1 MVDPAITKFLA
12 ALDETQYLAPDRMQ
26 AYQRRLLDRL
36 LRHARSQTAF
46 YADRLAPVFRTDD
59 SIDWDRWT
67 EIPILTRAEAQEKA
81 EALKAREVPAI
92 AGESHRS
99 TTSGSTGQ
107 SFEHLTSQLLA
118 SGSTCASERFFTWHR
133 LDPSLL
139 AAFIRARHDAP
150 YPDGLRAN
158 GWRLGRPES
167 PRVDLNISTPID
179 KQIEWLGRVQ
189 PGIIATYPSN
199 LREIG
204 AMTADRKL
212 LHPKALLTMGETV
225 SQDTHAAIHA
235 DFGLEPLDQ
244 YGTSEIG
251 HIAATCPHSGLYH
264 IASELVL
271 IEVVGEDGQV
281 LPPGDEGRI
290 VATAFYNLAMPFIRY
305 DIGDYGCMSR
315 EPCSCGRTLPIM
327 QRILGRTRH
336 IFRFIDG
343 SRKWPVLL
351 TPDVQN
357 FIPHHQKQVIQVAID
372 RIEFRYVPQSPD
384 QVNDADGFAEFVKEQ
399 FHPSVKVDLVM
410 VDKIDRPRSGKFEDY
425 VSLLD
430 GPEPPASR

>member
-1 MVDPAITKFLA
+1 MVDPAIGKFLT

-46 YADRLAPVFRTDD
+46 YADRLAPLFRADD

-67 EIPILTRAEAQEKA
+67 EIPILTRAEAQENA
-81 EALKAREVPAI
+81 EALKAREVPPI
-92 AGESHRS
+92 AGESHTS

-107 SFEHLTSQLLA
+107 SFEHLSSQLMAL
-118 SGSTCASERFFTWHR
+118 GSACASERFFAWHK

-139 AAFIRARHDAP
+139 AAFIRARFDAP
-150 YPDGLRAN
+150 YPDGRRAK
-158 GWRLGRPES
+158 GWRLGCLDS

-189 PGIIATYPSN
+189 PSILATYPSN

-204 AMTADRKL
+204 AMTAGSKL
-212 LHPKALLTMGETV
+212 LHLKALLTMGETV
-225 SQDTHAAIHA
+225 SQDTHAAIRA

-271 IEVVGEDGQV
+271 IEIVGEDGQV
-281 LPPGDEGRI
+281 LAPGDEGRI

-305 DIGDYGCMSR
+305 DIGDYGCLSR
-315 EPCSCGRTLPIM
+315 EPCSCGRTLPVM
-327 QRILGRTRH
+327 QRILGRTRQ

-351 TPDVQN
+351 TPDVQS
-357 FIPHHQKQVIQVAID
+357 FIPHRQKQVIQVAID

-384 QVNDADGFAEFVKEQ
+384 QVNDVDGFRGVREGAVPPKRQ
-399 FHPSVKVDLVM
+399 GRPCRGGQ
-410 VDKIDRPRSGKFEDY
+410 DRP
-425 VSLLD
+425 
-430 GPEPPASR
+430 PPVRQVRGLCQPCRGR